1 MKKVQQAGDYTI
13 FQKRSGRYA
22 VQDKEKNWVN
32 AEEKTKIL
40 LDAALIKAAPPKP
53 PGPETEA
60 EAEPGEE
67 TAAEAGGAN
76 PAS

>member
-1 MKKVQQAGDYTI
+1 MKKIQQAGDYSI

-32 AEEKTKIL
+32 AEDKAKIL
-40 LDAALIKAAPPKP
+40 LDAGLVKITPPKP
-53 PGPETEA
+53 PEPEQT
-60 EAEPGEE
+60 EE
-67 TAAEAGGAN
+67 TPAEEGATAEDAEV